1 VPTTL
6 EPLCRFKNSAE
17 RIPSASGDII
27 RFVECCRVLIMAVF
41 ILFKYSCYNNIVMTI
56 QDWASL
62 IVAILTIV
70 SSIAFSI
77 KWLVKHYL
85 SELKPNSGSSLK
97 DQVSRLESALDD
109 QRIDSIKSR
118 DRQEK
123 KLDEMYQILIKHI
136 ASSNK

>member
-1 VPTTL
+1 
-6 EPLCRFKNSAE
+6 
-17 RIPSASGDII
+17 
-27 RFVECCRVLIMAVF
+27 
-41 ILFKYSCYNNIVMTI
+41 MTI

-70 SSIAFSI
+70 SSIAFGI

-85 SELKPNSGSSLK
+85 YELKTNGGSSVK
-97 DQVSRLESALDD
+97 DQINRLENAVED

-123 KLDEMYQILIKHI
+123 KLDDMYKMLLDHI
-136 ASSNK
+136 AKINNK